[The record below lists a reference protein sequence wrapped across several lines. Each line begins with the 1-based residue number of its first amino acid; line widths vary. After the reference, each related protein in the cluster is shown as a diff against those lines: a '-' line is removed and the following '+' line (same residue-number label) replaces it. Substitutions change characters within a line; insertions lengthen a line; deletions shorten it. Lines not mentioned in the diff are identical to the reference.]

1 MTSTNKNLLMSLLFI
16 PAINSQPFKL
26 KWWRVLH
33 RFVYSAIYHG
43 GWLIIQLKN
52 IKVYGCLWKSMDKAK
67 KIESVNV
74 WWETK
79 ITWGKCNLSYIR
91 LLSRARLVIESPP
104 ALMILVCVP
113 LDRQAFWTQ
122 NDFGLDDDNL

>member
-1 MTSTNKNLLMSLLFI
+1 M
-16 PAINSQPFKL
+16 
-26 KWWRVLH
+26 
-33 RFVYSAIYHG
+33 
-43 GWLIIQLKN
+43 
-52 IKVYGCLWKSMDKAK
+52 KVYDKAK

-104 ALMILVCVP
+104 ALMILVYVP